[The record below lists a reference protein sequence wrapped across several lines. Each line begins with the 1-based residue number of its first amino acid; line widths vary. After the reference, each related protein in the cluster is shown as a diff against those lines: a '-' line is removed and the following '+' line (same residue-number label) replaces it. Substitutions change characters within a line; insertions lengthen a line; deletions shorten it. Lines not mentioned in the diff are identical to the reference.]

1 VKSPFRTNPLR
12 SPFITFAI
20 HTIGRTSPAASWP
33 SVRIARAGRH
43 WRPDPL
49 HHARFLP
56 VGGSEA
62 IVKGEVAAADLYPG
76 GARSPSGNHGG
87 NDASAAAF
95 CCARAL
101 DSRRRR
107 PLSAW
112 STGHRQANNARE
124 TEKWTGV
131 SASQGSERAPGKLTE
146 LAHMSA
152 QRFSGQSVREIQPRQ
167 WVYWAEFRE

>member
-1 VKSPFRTNPLR
+1 VGRGNP
-12 SPFITFAI
+12 
-20 HTIGRTSPAASWP
+20 
-33 SVRIARAGRH
+33 
-43 WRPDPL
+43 
-49 HHARFLP
+49 
-56 VGGSEA
+56 
-62 IVKGEVAAADLYPG
+62 
-76 GARSPSGNHGG
+76 GG

-124 TEKWTGV
+124 TEEWTTV

-167 WVYWAEFRE
+167 WFTRLNLGSSGPTDFSFLSFFCFLFSFLNSEFQIPLGDRIFVFKFNVSLDHTQFEEVI